1 MTLARYL
8 AFLGIS
14 TAICWA
20 SWLLVLLRIN
30 PYSSGQWG
38 IVFFYT
44 TQFFALAGTASL
56 VGFGIRALL
65 RRGDPPFQL
74 VAVSFRQGV
83 LLACVATASALLQSQ
98 RLLEWWSLALI
109 ALVAAGVEA
118 FVRASRDRG
127 ASL

>member
-8 AFLGIS
+8 VFLGVS

-38 IVFFYT
+38 IAFFYAT
-44 TQFFALAGTASL
+44 LFFALAGTASL
-56 VGFGIRALL
+56 VGFGTRALL
-65 RRGDPPFQL
+65 HRGDPPFQL

-83 LLACVATASALLQSQ
+83 LLSSVATASALLQSQ
-98 RLLEWWSLALI
+98 RLLEWWSLALM
-109 ALVAAGVEA
+109 ALVAAGIEA
-118 FVRASRDRG
+118 FVRTSRDRG
-127 ASL
+127 VSL